1 MGIKE
6 HAHADAAL
14 FSTLLSFLTYG
25 VKWLFGLNFP
35 EFVFVLPTFLAVFM
49 VFYLMLYIV
58 FFVALETDPVRYV
71 ISATNKGCDKMLFI
85 SSDSTD
91 IGSTGENRQ

>member
-6 HAHADAAL
+6 HAHVDAAL
-14 FSTLLSFLTYG
+14 FSTLLTLLTYG

-35 EFVFVLPTFLAVFM
+35 EFVFLLPTFLAVFI

-58 FFVALETDPVRYV
+58 FLIAWCR
-71 ISATNKGCDKMLFI
+71 K
-85 SSDSTD
+85 
-91 IGSTGENRQ
+91 